1 MNLMTEEQMDQFEDD
16 MIMEHIRQSII
27 DDFNQSIID
36 EKVNELIKYY
46 DLEEKFKDNSEKYE
60 QISLFDNC

>member
-1 MNLMTEEQMDQFEDD
+1 MTEEQMDQFEDD
-16 MIMEHIRQSII
+16 MIMEDNRQSMV

-36 EKVNELIKYY
+36 KKVNELINYY
-46 DLEEKFKDNSEKYE
+46 DLESKFEDISEKYE

>member
-16 MIMEHIRQSII
+16 MIMEDNRQSMV

-36 EKVNELIKYY
+36 KKVNELINYY
-46 DLEEKFKDNSEKYE
+46 DLESKFEDISEKYE

>member
-1 MNLMTEEQMDQFEDD
+1 MILMTEEQMDQFEDD
-16 MIMEHIRQSII
+16 MIMEDNRQSMV

-36 EKVNELIKYY
+36 KKVNELINYY
-46 DLEEKFKDNSEKYE
+46 DLEAKFEDISEKYE